1 MKPLILITNDDG
13 FAAKGLRTLDEVAM
27 EFGDVVVMAP
37 EHNSSG
43 KSHSLTTERPL
54 RVRTVKQS
62 AGLDVYACDGTPV
75 DCVKLAVE
83 YFCPR
88 QPDLVLSGINH
99 GSNSSINVLYSGT
112 MGAVIEATALG
123 IDAIGFSLLNHNP
136 EADFSACVPFVRHII
151 GSVLEKG
158 LPADVSLNVNIPRLP
173 VEEIK
178 GIRICHEAKARWVDS
193 FERRTD
199 PIGRPYWW
207 LTGKFECSDPP
218 ESSDEWAL
226 SHGYVSVV
234 PTRPDFTNYDA
245 IDKLTSLAI
254 DQPLGAP
261 FRGQ

>member
-37 EHNSSG
+37 ELNSSG

-54 RVRTVKQS
+54 RVRSVKEDV
-62 AGLDVYACDGTPV
+62 GLSVYACDGTPV

-136 EADFSACVPFVRHII
+136 AADFTGCIPYVRHII
-151 GSVLEKG
+151 GTVLENG
-158 LPADVSLNVNIPRLP
+158 LPTDVSLNVNIPRLP
-173 VEEIK
+173 VDEIK
-178 GIRICHEAKARWVDS
+178 GIRICHEAKARWLDS
-193 FERRTD
+193 FEQRTD
-199 PIGRPYWW
+199 PQGRPYWW
-207 LTGKFECSDPP
+207 LTGKFDCKNPP

-226 SHGYVSVV
+226 ANGYVSVV
-234 PTRPDFTNYDA
+234 PICPDFTHYES
-245 IDKLTSLAI
+245 IDKLNQLTL
-254 DQPLGAP
+254 
-261 FRGQ
+261 